1 MTTEDLRAELYWLP
15 SATDFDRA
23 LARARDGEAAPAD
36 RLAALRGLAG
46 SRLDFMRTAKV
57 ERALRSLP
65 PDATGALHPVRLTI
79 LAGHTVDHLVP
90 AIRVAGLRRGLLV
103 DCRVGPYGQWRQ
115 QILDPG
121 SELYRSQAEA
131 VVLAPS
137 ADELL
142 PAASLSAGRA
152 EAEAAVTR
160 TVTELAGLWRIL
172 RGRLRAAVIQQVP
185 LPPLPLFGHHERLVP
200 GSPGALAARLGVALA
215 DVAAEEGVHLLDLA
229 GAAARIGTGAVSDP
243 RLWHH
248 ARQEIAPAAGPWAGE
263 QVGRILGA
271 LRGRSRKALVLDLD
285 DTLWGGII
293 GEDGIDGIAIGQGSA
308 EGEAFLAFQRYVRHL
323 AARGVVLAV
332 SSKNDPEV
340 ALGPFERHP
349 DMLLRRADF
358 AAFEAGWGDKPAAV
372 RRIAEELRLGLDALV
387 FVDDNPAER
396 ALMRRTLPEVA
407 VPEIPPAPERY
418 AQCLADAGYF
428 EAVSFTADDAQ
439 RAAQYAA
446 DAERRRV
453 QAGATDLEGFLRDLA
468 MVLEVRRIEPVSLA
482 RATQLIN
489 KTNQFNLTTRR
500 YDEAEVAALA
510 RDPSVLTFCGR
521 LTDRLGDNGIVS
533 VVIGRL
539 VEEGAERVLDIDT
552 WLMSCRVLGRR
563 VEQAMLGTVAAAA
576 ARAGATALIGRYRPT
591 PRNGLVRELY
601 PSLGFAPAGE
611 GDGGETVWR
620 LPLAGTASGPAA
632 NDMTAND
639 TLPLI
644 EVRFH
649 D

>member
-1 MTTEDLRAELYWLP
+1 MTTDNHPAHPAELYWLP
-15 SATDFDRA
+15 PAADFDRT
-23 LARARDGEAAPAD
+23 LARARDDGAVPAE
-36 RLAALRGLAG
+36 RLAALRELAG

-57 ERALRSLP
+57 ERASRGLP
-65 PDATGALHPVRLTI
+65 RDATDALQPVRLAL

-103 DCRVGPYGQWRQ
+103 DCRIGPYGQWRQ
-115 QILDPG
+115 QILDPA
-121 SELYRSQAEA
+121 SELYRSEPD
-131 VVLAPS
+131 VVLLAPS

-142 PAASLSAGRA
+142 PPLPLSATRG
-152 EAEAAVTR
+152 EAQEAVSR
-160 TVTELAGLWRIL
+160 TVKELAGFWRIL
-172 RGRLRAAVIQQVP
+172 RDRLRAAVVQQAP
-185 LPPLPLFGHHERLVP
+185 LPPTPLFGHHERLVP
-200 GSPGALAARLGVALA
+200 GSPGALAARLDGALA
-215 DVAAEEGVHLLDLA
+215 DAAAEEGVHLLDLA
-229 GAAARIGTGAVSDP
+229 AAAARIGSGAVSDP

-248 ARQEIAPAAGPWAGE
+248 AKQEVSPAAGPWAGE

-285 DTLWGGII
+285 DTLWGGVI
-293 GEDGIDGIAIGQGSA
+293 GEDGVDGIAIGQGSA
-308 EGEAFLAFQRYVRHL
+308 EGEAFLAFQRHVRRL
-323 AARGVVLAV
+323 AERGVVLAV
-332 SSKNDPEV
+332 SSKNDPTI

-349 DMLLRRADF
+349 DMLLRRSDF

-372 RRIAEELRLGLDALV
+372 RRIAEELGLGLDALV
-387 FVDDNPAER
+387 FFDDNPAER
-396 ALMRRTLPEVA
+396 ALMRRALPEVA
-407 VPEIPPAPERY
+407 VPEVPPAPERY
-418 AQCLADAGYF
+418 VQCLADAGYF

-439 RAAQYAA
+439 RAAQYSAN
-446 DAERRRV
+446 AERRRA

-468 MVLEVRRIEPVSLA
+468 MVLEVRKIEPVSLA
-482 RATQLIN
+482 RVTQLIN

-500 YDEAEVAALA
+500 YGEAEVAAFA
-510 RDPSVLTFCGR
+510 QDPSVLTFCGR

-539 VEEGAERVLDIDT
+539 ADEGGERVLDLDT

-563 VEQAMLGTVAAAA
+563 VEQAMLGTIAAAA
-576 ARAGATALIGRYRPT
+576 ARAGAAALLGRYRPT

-611 GDGGETVWR
+611 GEDGETLWR
-620 LPLAGTASGPAA
+620 LPLAGAASEPA
-632 NDMTAND
+632 AND
-639 TLPLI
+639 TLPPI